1 MVSVQYNVST
11 LVQEPVGS
19 VRRCSVDGDVR
30 IDGERRHVR
39 GEATFLRTQDGV
51 LVTAE
56 LASVESEQCSR
67 CLGDVTIPVEMTISE
82 EYIATVD
89 ANTGAALKPPVDPEA
104 FRVDEKHALNLEE
117 AVRQSWAGALPMQ
130 PLCRQDCQ
138 GLCSRCGQDLNA
150 AGCSCPPETDER
162 WNALQALAQEVKGT

>member
-1 MVSVQYNVST
+1 MPVQYNVSM

-19 VRRCSVDGDVR
+19 VRRYSVDGDVR
-30 IDGERRHVR
+30 IDGERRHIR

-56 LASVESEQCSR
+56 LAGVGSEQCSR
-67 CLGDVTIPVEMTISE
+67 CLGDVTIPIEMTISE

-89 ANTGAALKPPVDPEA
+89 ANTGAALKPPVDLEA
-104 FRVDEKHALNLEE
+104 FRIDEKYTLNLEE

-138 GLCSRCGQDLNA
+138 GLCLRCGQDLNS
-150 AGCSCPPETDER
+150 GDCSCPPEMDER
-162 WNALQALAQEVKGT
+162 WSALQTLAQKVKGT

>member
-1 MVSVQYNVST
+1 MPVQYNVSM

-19 VRRCSVDGDVR
+19 VRRYSVDGDVR

-39 GEATFLRTQDGV
+39 GEATFLRTQDGM
-51 LVTAE
+51 LVTAK
-56 LASVESEQCSR
+56 LAGVGSEQCSR
-67 CLGDVTIPVEMTISE
+67 CLGDVTVPIEMTISE

-89 ANTGAALKPPVDPEA
+89 ANTGSTLKPPVDQEA
-104 FRVDEKHALNLEE
+104 SRIDEKHMLNLEE

-150 AGCSCPPETDER
+150 TACSCPPETDER
-162 WNALQALAQEVKGT
+162 WNALQALAQKVRGT

>member
-1 MVSVQYNVST
+1 MPVQYNVSM

-19 VRRCSVDGDVR
+19 VRRYSVDGDLR

-56 LASVESEQCSR
+56 LAGVGSEQCSR
-67 CLGDVTIPVEMTISE
+67 CLGDVTVPIEMTISE

-89 ANTGAALKPPVDPEA
+89 ANTGSTLKPPVDPEA
-104 FRVDEKHALNLEE
+104 SRIDERHTLNLEE

-138 GLCSRCGQDLNA
+138 GLCARCGQNLNA

-162 WNALQALAQEVKGT
+162 WNALQALAQQVKGT